1 MIRRYITKITGRS
14 NRRQKLFL
22 EIRPDGIA
30 WATSDKQTGFI
41 ECSSAKREQQLRA
54 AIDQYGWAGAH
65 ATLVLPLDQYQVFQL
80 DRPEGV
86 EESELGDA
94 LKWKLK
100 DILDFSPSDAVS
112 DVFTFPEDASR
123 GRGDLVNVVAARKTL
138 VRELVE
144 LVSACGLELVTVDVA
159 ELALSHLVSRLDEN
173 HRGAALVHMRGRYGQ
188 MVVGKGGVLYLSR
201 RLDVSVDDLHDAS
214 QQENAVQSLALEMQ
228 RSLDYYESQL
238 GQVPPA
244 KVRLVTPSTSLPLS
258 SMLGSYLA
266 SGVEALD
273 WSELGLE
280 DAIDSRCLVVW
291 SAGLAAAAAKGDRPQ
306 QVNLYAEELRP
317 KKEKLQAGAAA
328 AVLSVALLTLVAAAG
343 FVRYQN
349 SQLTNQVV
357 SLQQQVEQLEQS
369 LTRLTREAE
378 SRQPDPQ
385 VEAALARVNDT
396 LVRRQRLLSRVEHLM
411 SEDTAGFS
419 APLSALARQVPGGL
433 WLTRIRL
440 NAQNGDVG
448 LNGRAQ
454 TGRLVPTYLQALGEE
469 PAFQGK
475 TFGVFRLERSE
486 EDPWID
492 FRVATDAS
500 AGGES

>member
-14 NRRQKLFL
+14 NRRQRLLL

-30 WATSDKQTGFI
+30 WATPDDQAGFI
-41 ECSSAKREQQLRA
+41 ECSSAKREQKLSA
-54 AIDQYGWAGAH
+54 AIDQYGWAGAR

-80 DRPEGV
+80 ERPEGV

-100 DILDFSPSDAVS
+100 DFLDFSPSDAVS

-123 GRGDLVNVVAARKTL
+123 GRGDLVNVVAARKSL
-138 VRELVE
+138 VRELAE

-159 ELALSHLVSRLDEN
+159 ELALSHLVARLDESR
-173 HRGAALVHMRGRYGQ
+173 RGAALVHMRGRYGQ
-188 MVVGKGGVLYLSR
+188 MVVGRGDMLYLSR

-244 KVRLVTPSTSLPLS
+244 KVRLVTQDTALPLS

-266 SGVEALD
+266 SSVEALD
-273 WSELGLE
+273 WSELGFE
-280 DAIDSRCLVVW
+280 DSIDSRCLTVW
-291 SAGLAAAAAKGDRPQ
+291 SAGLAAPDSKSDRPQ
-306 QVNLYAEELRP
+306 QVNLYTEELRP
-317 KKEKLQAGAAA
+317 KKETLQAGM
-328 AVLSVALLTLVAAAG
+328 AVGILAVALFAMIAAAG
-343 FVRYQN
+343 SVRYQN
-349 SQLTNQVV
+349 SQLTDQVA
-357 SLQQQVEQLEQS
+357 SRQQQVEQLEQS
-369 LTRLTREAE
+369 LAQLTREAE

-385 VEAALARVNDT
+385 VEAALVRVNDT
-396 LVRRQRLLSRVEHLM
+396 LVRRQRLLSQVENLM
-411 SEDTAGFS
+411 SEDTTGFS

-440 NAQNGDVG
+440 NAQNGSVG

-454 TGRLVPTYLQALGEE
+454 AGKLVPSYLEALGEE

-475 TFGVFRLERSE
+475 TFGAFRLERSE
-486 EDPWID
+486 EDSWIE